1 MRTASTPDPVVGREV
16 DIRCANRHSDLHR
29 RGVDVAQFTEHAH
42 PFLEFDER
50 DDERQRAAR
59 HLRRVVHHEAE
70 HRAPAAGDDVVDRGF
85 LVLPHRGHRRV
96 LQAAVGRCLDA
107 QFVRLDA
114 VPEELGVPRGG
125 RPHHG
130 VGVQIVGH
138 RRLIGIARP
147 ELHDAPVHFGDILV
161 ADLPDDVLVDEIAF
175 AQRGLLRPDHV
186 GQFGADA
193 DLFAGAQVAVVGLL
207 AVGRDDADIA
217 CLVEQFDDAR
227 QRVVVGANSAQPQH
241 RPDLDHR
248 RRRDDAGMAGGPGR
262 GLVDVDRVAVADGL
276 HPVVDHRLVHRIAA
290 DPRLAAARPP

>member
-1 MRTASTPDPVVGREV
+1 MSCHTAGTGGCCRLPSGLRLDP
-16 DIRCANRHSDLHR
+16 
-29 RGVDVAQFTEHAH
+29 
-42 PFLEFDER
+42 
-50 DDERQRAAR
+50 
-59 HLRRVVHHEAE
+59 
-70 HRAPAAGDDVVDRGF
+70 
-85 LVLPHRGHRRV
+85 
-96 LQAAVGRCLDA
+96 

-114 VPEELGVPRGG
+114 VPEELGVARGG

-161 ADLPDDVLVDEIAF
+161 TDLPDDVLVDEIAF

-186 GQFGADA
+186 GELGADA
-193 DLFAGAQVAVVGLL
+193 DLFAGAQVPVVGLL

-217 CLVEQFDDAR
+217 GLVEQFDDPG
-227 QRVVVGANSAQPQH
+227 QRVVVGANPAQPQH

-290 DPRLAAARPP
+290 DPRLAAARRLDLFDGLLETRHRGTLGTFRPDAAIISRITSFTPPPNVMTRLRLVC